1 MAVALQDY
9 NAPIHRARV
18 VPEWFD
24 EHENYVNHMA
34 VSVTRSQ
41 PGTVFSTTTNKTSN
55 DGISRGRM
63 MSHPSNRVPESMPRC
78 IEAVLPRG
86 TTPY

>member
-1 MAVALQDY
+1 MAVALQDD
-9 NAPIHRARV
+9 NVPINRARV
-18 VPEWFD
+18 VTEWFD
-24 EHENYVNHMA
+24 EHENYVNQMA

-41 PGTVFSTTTNKTSN
+41 PGTVFSTINKTSN

-63 MSHPSNRVPESMPRC
+63 MLHPSNRVRESMPRF